1 MNRQDLIELIKRKQ
15 SFLCVGLDSD
25 INKIPNHLLEEE
37 DPIFSFNKAIID
49 ATLPYTVAYK
59 PNLAFYESNGI
70 KGLISLKK
78 TMDYLAK
85 FSNECF
91 TIADAKR
98 GDIGNTS
105 EQYAKAFLDPEG
117 DFNFDS
123 MTIAPYMGEDSVKP
137 FTIYANKW
145 VILLALTSNKGAN
158 DFQFR
163 KDENGL
169 SLFEDVLIKS
179 QNWGNDENL
188 MFVCGA
194 TQAKMFKRIRE
205 LAPNNFLLVPGIGA
219 QGGSL
224 EEVSKY
230 GMTKDCGMLVNS
242 SRAIIFADKTKNFA
256 LRANEEAK
264 KVQKEMAKYMD
275 TYMNE

>member
-1 MNRQDLIELIKRKQ
+1 MNRKDLIELIKRKQ

-37 DPIFSFNKAIID
+37 DPIFSFNQAIID

-85 FSNECF
+85 FRNECF

-137 FTIYANKW
+137 FTLYANKW

-256 LRANEEAK
+256 IRAEEEAK
-264 KVQKEMAKYMD
+264 KVQEEMAKYMD
-275 TYMNE
+275 IYMNE

>member
-145 VILLALTSNKGAN
+145 VILLALPSNKGAN